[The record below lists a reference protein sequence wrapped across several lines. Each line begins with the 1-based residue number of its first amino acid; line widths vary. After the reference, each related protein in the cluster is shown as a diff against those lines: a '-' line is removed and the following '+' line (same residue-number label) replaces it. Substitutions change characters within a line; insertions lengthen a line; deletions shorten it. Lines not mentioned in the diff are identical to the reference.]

1 MLAKPTIY
9 SQRTHHSLNPNKLK
23 SQQILLREMEAY
35 KKLVL
40 VSLLL
45 ALSIGSETIML
56 ANGDNQGLCH
66 MTKEGLKACQ
76 PSVSGQN
83 PVPPSASCCSA
94 LSNAD
99 FQCLCIF
106 KNSNL
111 LNFYGINSTLAM
123 ELPAKCNQAQPH
135 C

>member
-1 MLAKPTIY
+1 MREDPHRQDPLAPAFTVRERRPTPA
-9 SQRTHHSLNPNKLK
+9 RPTLD
-23 SQQILLREMEAY
+23 LLQP
-35 KKLVL
+35 
-40 VSLLL
+40 S
-45 ALSIGSETIML
+45 
-56 ANGDNQGLCH
+56 QGLCH